1 LGLLQGNVETM
12 GQPTSKGIQT
22 RAEILEAAFELFSRQ
37 GYHATTMRQIAE
49 QSNLTPGSIYNHFSG
64 KDDVFLSVL
73 SEHHP
78 LNQIPPLLSEVKGD
92 TPERYIRR
100 LAKQIGEVVEDQP
113 GLLNL
118 TFIEMVE
125 LDGQHLP
132 ALVDRFQPQVKAF
145 VGRLLSVPERL
156 RVSPL
161 KAFRVF
167 LGLLLAYE
175 LTDRLAQTALRGQ
188 GVDPGNLEDFVDV
201 YLYGILKPEQ
211 GGEQQDEYE

>member
-1 LGLLQGNVETM
+1 MSLMSKITA
-12 GQPTSKGIQT
+12 KGIQT
-22 RAEILEAAFELFSRQ
+22 RSTILETAFELFSQQ

-73 SEHHP
+73 SDYHP
-78 LNQIPPLLSEVKGD
+78 LHQIPPLLAEVEGD

-100 LAKQIGEVVEDQP
+100 LAKQIGEVVEEQP

-132 ALVDRFQPQVKAF
+132 ALIERFQPQVTTF
-145 VGRLLSVPERL
+145 VRHLVSEPGRLQ
-156 RVSPL
+156 VSPL

-175 LTDRLAQTALRGQ
+175 LTERLAQTALGGQ
-188 GVDPGNLEDFVDV
+188 DTDPGSLEDFVDV

-211 GGEQQDEYE
+211 AGEQ